1 MPSLEDRTRLLEDR
15 AALTELIARY
25 AMLVAQ
31 GKGAQLGS
39 LFTSDGRFRAGA
51 REFEGKALKPFFA
64 AMKPLNTIP
73 LVGNVILDMDGDD
86 ARGQST
92 LFARMPKETVITYSG
107 YYDDVFRRVRGKW
120 KFVSRDFTF
129 YHDSS
134 GNAEKP

>member
-1 MPSLEDRTRLLEDR
+1 MKTLEDRIRLLEDR
-15 AALTELIARY
+15 AALNELIARY

-31 GKGAQLGS
+31 GKGTALGA
-39 LFTSDGRFRAGA
+39 LFTSDGRFRAGP
-51 REFEGKALKPFFA
+51 REFAGKALKPFFA
-64 AMKPLNTIP
+64 AMKPLSTIP
-73 LVGNVILDMDGDD
+73 LVGNVILDIDGDE

-129 YHDSS
+129 YHDAS
-134 GNAEKP
+134 GNSEKR

>member
-1 MPSLEDRTRLLEDR
+1 MTSLEERIRLLEDR

-25 AMLVAQ
+25 AMYVAQ
-31 GKGAQLGS
+31 GRGSDLGA
-39 LFTSDGRFRAGA
+39 LFTEDGCFRAGQ
-51 REFEGKALKPFFA
+51 REFAGASLRPFFA

-73 LVGNVILDMDGDD
+73 LVGNLILDIGSND

-107 YYDDVFRRVRGKW
+107 YYDDVFRRTDGGW
-120 KFVSRDFTF
+120 KFVTRNFTF

-134 GNAEKP
+134 GSAEKR